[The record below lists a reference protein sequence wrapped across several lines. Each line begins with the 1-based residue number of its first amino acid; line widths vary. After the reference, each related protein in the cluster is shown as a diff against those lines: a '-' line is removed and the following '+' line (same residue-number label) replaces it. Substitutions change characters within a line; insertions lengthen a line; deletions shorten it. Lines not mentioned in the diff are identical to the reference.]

1 MKHNF
6 ERFCKCYENI
16 ENYEK
21 AKKDDFIGW
30 VCHHRLQ
37 TWTSDGKRREVDI
50 LAKELKALGMY
61 YNRPAEELI
70 FLTRSKHAKL
80 HNKGRKFSD
89 ETRKKMSDV
98 KKDISDETR
107 KKMSDA
113 KKGKNNPHYGKHL
126 SEEHKKKIGEGNKG
140 KHLSEETRK
149 KIGEANKGRLH
160 TEETKNKIRE
170 SHKGKKLSEEHKKKL
185 SEASKGNTRN
195 KGRCWFNNGVTEKF
209 CFKCPEGFVFGR
221 LSWKNN

>member
-1 MKHNF
+1 MRNF
-6 ERFCKCYENI
+6 ERLCKDYKNI

-21 AKKDDFIGW
+21 AKADDFKNW

-70 FLTRSKHAKL
+70 FLTRSEHAKL

-89 ETRKKMSDV
+89 EHRKKMSDV

-140 KHLSEETRK
+140 
-149 KIGEANKGRLH
+149 
-160 TEETKNKIRE
+160 
-170 SHKGKKLSEEHKKKL
+170 
-185 SEASKGNTRN
+185 NTRN

-221 LSWKNN
+221 LSWKN

>member
-1 MKHNF
+1 
-6 ERFCKCYENI
+6 
-16 ENYEK
+16 
-21 AKKDDFIGW
+21 
-30 VCHHRLQ
+30 
-37 TWTSDGKRREVDI
+37 
-50 LAKELKALGMY
+50 
-61 YNRPAEELI
+61 
-70 FLTRSKHAKL
+70 
-80 HNKGRKFSD
+80 
-89 ETRKKMSDV
+89 MSDV

-126 SEEHKKKIGEGNKG
+126 SEEHKKKIGEGN
-140 KHLSEETRK
+140 
-149 KIGEANKGRLH
+149 
-160 TEETKNKIRE
+160 
-170 SHKGKKLSEEHKKKL
+170 KGKKLSEEHKKKL

>member
-1 MKHNF
+1 MRNF
-6 ERFCKCYENI
+6 EHLCKDYKTI

-21 AKKDDFIGW
+21 AKADDFKNW

-37 TWTSDGKRREVDI
+37 TWTSDGKRRDVDI
-50 LAKELKALGMY
+50 LAKELKALDMY

-70 FLTRSKHAKL
+70 FLTRSEHAKL

-89 ETRKKMSDV
+89 ETRNKMSDV

-107 KKMSDA
+107 KKMSDT

-126 SEEHKKKIGEGNKG
+126 SEEHKKKIGEGN
-140 KHLSEETRK
+140 
-149 KIGEANKGRLH
+149 
-160 TEETKNKIRE
+160 
-170 SHKGKKLSEEHKKKL
+170 
-185 SEASKGNTRN
+185 KGNTRN

>member
-1 MKHNF
+1 MRNF
-6 ERFCKCYENI
+6 ERLCKDYTNI

-21 AKKDDFIGW
+21 AKADDFKNW

-37 TWTSDGKRREVDI
+37 TWTSDSKRREVYI

-70 FLTRSKHAKL
+70 FLTRSEHAKL
-80 HNKGRKFSD
+80 HH
-89 ETRKKMSDV
+89 
-98 KKDISDETR
+98 
-107 KKMSDA
+107 
-113 KKGKNNPHYGKHL
+113 KGKHH
-126 SEEHKKKIGEGNKG
+126 SEEHKKKIVEGNKG
-140 KHLSEETRK
+140 KQLSVETK
-149 KIGEANKGRLH
+149 KKMSEAHKGRLH
-160 TEETKNKIRE
+160 TEEAKNKIRE
-170 SHKGKKLSEEHKKKL
+170 SHKGKHHSEETKKKM
-185 SEASKGNTRN
+185 SEAAKGNTRN

>member
-1 MKHNF
+1 MLICFYSRDYMINF
-6 ERFCKCYENI
+6 ERLCKDYKNI
-16 ENYEK
+16 ENYKK
-21 AKKDDFIGW
+21 AKADDFKNW

-37 TWTSDGKRREVDI
+37 TWTSDE
-50 LAKELKALGMY
+50 
-61 YNRPAEELI
+61 
-70 FLTRSKHAKL
+70 H
-80 HNKGRKFSD
+80 
-89 ETRKKMSDV
+89 RKKMSDV

-113 KKGKNNPHYGKHL
+113 KKGKNNPHYGKQ
-126 SEEHKKKIGEGNKG
+126 
-140 KHLSEETRK
+140 
-149 KIGEANKGRLH
+149 
-160 TEETKNKIRE
+160 
-170 SHKGKKLSEEHKKKL
+170 LSEEHKKKL